1 MQNKEVVKVMEIK
14 LDNARL
20 SIQDKAQEIRK
31 RLETERPRVE
41 QKNIMES
48 TGKKETSLDS
58 SIEIADKLAKAFNRG
73 IKFQVHE
80 QTEEIYVEIIDKDTG
95 EVIKQIPPEEML
107 RIAASVQEFLG
118 LILDE
123 KA

>member
-1 MQNKEVVKVMEIK
+1 MEIK